1 MIDRSQFVGRVLRRG
16 LWLAAC
22 ALLTACA
29 TPPQGVT
36 VVPPVATDASLRQN
50 LPAPNIEQRKE
61 PSYLIAAND
70 ELEIKFPDQ
79 PSLNEAVRVRPDGNI
94 SLQVIGTLR
103 AEGLTPDALQAEM
116 TRRLRELSQGAGA
129 KEYLIRANDELEIK
143 FVYRPEL
150 NERQQ
155 VRPDGRIAL
164 PIVNSV
170 VAEGK
175 TPEQLAAELRR
186 LYAKTLRSPDLVV
199 IVRGVSVQS
208 YRLGGR
214 NVRVGTDDLEPTV
227 IVRTYAV
234 PQVFVG
240 GEVTRPGVMTY
251 RRSLTLMQ
259 AIIEAGGNKA
269 SAEMTSVLV
278 LRKSNAAQPL
288 AIRRNLR
295 ADQDAEAN
303 ATNDIM
309 LEPFDV
315 VILPKTISAT
325 IAELLEQAVFNILP
339 PIKNSAFSFLYQVN
353 RTETKFVP

>member
-1 MIDRSQFVGRVLRRG
+1 MIDRSRFVGRVLRRAG
-16 LWLAAC
+16 WLAAG
-22 ALLTACA
+22 ALLAACA

-36 VVPPVATDASLRQN
+36 VVPPVATDASLRQD
-50 LPAPNIEQRKE
+50 LPSASGGARKAPG
-61 PSYLIAAND
+61 YLIAVND
-70 ELEIKFPDQ
+70 EMDIKFPDQ
-79 PSLNEAVRVRPDGNI
+79 PTLNEAVRVRPDGNI
-94 SLQVIGTLR
+94 SLQIVGTLR
-103 AEGLTPDALQAEM
+103 AEGLTPDALQDEI
-116 TRRLRELSQGAGA
+116 TRRLREQSPGAGI

-155 VRPDGRIAL
+155 VRPDGKITL
-164 PIVNSV
+164 PMVDSV

-175 TPEQLAAELRR
+175 TPEQLATELRR
-186 LYAKTLRSPDLVV
+186 LYAKSLRSPDLVV
-199 IVRGVSVQS
+199 IVRSASAQS
-208 YRLGGR
+208 YRQGGR
-214 NVRVGTDDLEPTV
+214 NVRVGTEEIEPTV
-227 IVRTYAV
+227 IVRNYAV

-240 GEVTRPGVMTY
+240 GEVARPGVMAY

-269 SAEMTSVLV
+269 SAEMASVLV

-295 ADQDAEAN
+295 ADLDAEAN
-303 ATNDIM
+303 ATNDII

-315 VILPKTISAT
+315 VILPKTVSAT